1 MISIVEKKEYN
12 LREKSLKRKDKLKLL
27 KLFVC
32 FFKIGLFTFGGGF
45 AMIPLMEEEL
55 VHKHHWVKKRD
66 FINSIALTQSVPGAI
81 AFNLAVYFGH
91 DTLGFIGAL
100 VSVIAVALPS
110 LFIILAIAM
119 FFSTFSEI
127 QIVQNI
133 FKGIRPAVVALIMY
147 AALNIAMHLKWNTS
161 MLIILASATLVS
173 ILFSVNPIFLIIVS
187 FVIGTMMFIIR
198 GQRKKK
204 KSDCENCKK

>member
-1 MISIVEKKEYN
+1 LKKKE
-12 LREKSLKRKDKLKLL
+12 KLKLL
-27 KLFVC
+27 KLFVS

-45 AMIPLMEEEL
+45 AMIPLVEEEL
-55 VHKHHWVKKRD
+55 VHKQHWVKKRD

-91 DTLGFIGAL
+91 DAMGIIGAL

-119 FFSTFSEI
+119 FFSAFSEI

-147 AALNIAMHLKWNTS
+147 AALNIATHLKWNIS
-161 MLIILASATLVS
+161 MLIILVSATVVS

-187 FVIGTMMFIIR
+187 FAIGTVMFIFR
-198 GQRKKK
+198 ERSKKK
-204 KSDCENCKK
+204 KSDCRSCKK